1 MQHAN
6 ETGASIL
13 WHTKEVLVKKFMSSR
28 LLHRRHTM
36 TSRCDPHHT
45 ERYNDEVALKNNSE
59 PNGSSTS
66 NTSLYPNNFL
76 VTRRSASKSNQRF
89 LFTNVISND
98 TYKGPCPRYWLC
110 VQCVSVHDGQET
122 NDQALVVEECVMW
135 IITKH
140 TSVCLLLAND
150 KACNTINRKDA
161 PAVTT
166 A

>member
-1 MQHAN
+1 MNTHLTA
-6 ETGASIL
+6 TSIL
-13 WHTKEVLVKKFMSSR
+13 WDTQKKWWWTNSGTLVYYTG
-28 LLHRRHTM
+28 RHTM
-36 TSRCDPHHT
+36 TSRCDPYHT
-45 ERYNDEVALKNNSE
+45 ERCSDEVALQIYSQ

-135 IITKH
+135 ILTNIQ
-140 TSVCLLLAND
+140 VCLLLAND
-150 KACNTINRKDA
+150 KACNTVNRKDA
-161 PAVTT
+161 PVVTP